1 MSKWW
6 LTAGSPNT
14 KSNTN
19 AMDSS
24 SIVPIMAAATTGLTG
39 AVAALWK
46 HQVNQSNK
54 IEKRHYEALDH
65 INKLSSEVGEL
76 RGRIHIAEE
85 LNPKID
91 ALAEQVI
98 QALKD
103 GNPKD

>member
-6 LTAGSPNT
+6 LTAGSPNP

-46 HQVNQSNK
+46 HQVKQSEK
-54 IEKRHYEALDH
+54 IESKHYAALDR
-65 INKLSSEVGEL
+65 IYKLSEEVGEL
-76 RGRIHIAEE
+76 KGRVMLAEE
-85 LNPKID
+85 LKPKID
-91 ALAEQVI
+91 ALAEDVI
-98 QALKD
+98 KVLKN
-103 GNPKD
+103 GNSEG

>member
-6 LTAGSPNT
+6 LTAGSPNP

-46 HQVNQSNK
+46 HQVNQSDK

-85 LNPKID
+85 LTPKID